1 MKERKEKKNK
11 NEEEVRVTEANTETV
26 NRKISKRERKSKNI
40 QHNVG

>member
-26 NRKISKRERKSKNI
+26 NRKISKRERKSAESSSL
-40 QHNVG
+40 